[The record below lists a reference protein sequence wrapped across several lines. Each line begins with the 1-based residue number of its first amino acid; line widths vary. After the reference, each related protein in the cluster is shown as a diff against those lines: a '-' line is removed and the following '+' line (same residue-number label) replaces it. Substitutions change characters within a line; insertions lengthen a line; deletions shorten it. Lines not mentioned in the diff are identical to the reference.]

1 LKDSDQVYWI
11 KAAVAVLT
19 GALSMLVSN
28 YTNNE
33 TMGVIVGIAVFFAD
47 SEILSL
53 VKKIDRNR
61 TMRIAVGAFLFLW
74 IFSWTLLNTLA
85 RIL

>member
-33 TMGVIVGIAVFFAD
+33 TMGVIVGIAVFFAV

>member
-1 LKDSDQVYWI
+1 MKDSDQIYWI

-28 YTNNE
+28 YVNNE
-33 TMGVIVGIAVFFAD
+33 TMGVIVGIGVFFAV

>member
-1 LKDSDQVYWI
+1 MKDSDQVYWI

-33 TMGVIVGIAVFFAD
+33 TMGVIVGIAVFFAV